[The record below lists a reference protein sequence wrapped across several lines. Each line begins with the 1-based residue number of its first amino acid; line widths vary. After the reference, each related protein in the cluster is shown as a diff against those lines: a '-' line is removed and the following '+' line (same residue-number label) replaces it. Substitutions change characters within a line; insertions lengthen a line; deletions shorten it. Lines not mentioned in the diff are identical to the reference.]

1 MVKIIERELLAE
13 YPNVDGVVGL
23 NHLYGCGVAID
34 APAAIVPIRTIHNL
48 ALNPNFGGEVMVVSL
63 GCEKMQP
70 ERLLSLPT
78 ENKRIP
84 LEDEDIIQLQDEQ
97 HHGFQSMVDHILAV
111 AKIHLEKLNRP

>member
-1 MVKIIERELLAE
+1 MAVLEPKILAITTSVNCVEGIVDHVVKIVERDLLHK

-63 GCEKMQP
+63 GCEKCN
-70 ERLLSLPT
+70 LKT
-78 ENKRIP
+78 
-84 LEDEDIIQLQDEQ
+84 
-97 HHGFQSMVDHILAV
+97 
-111 AKIHLEKLNRP
+111 